1 MLDSKKD
8 TIRKLD
14 PHFLSHEDDTN
25 QVMVENDFQNEV
37 DNRVLEEQ
45 YLKNEE
51 GKKLM
56 TGYKKVEILERS
68 SHGKDSPFTDDRIIK
83 SFQNEAR
90 NATQILAVIAVS
102 FGAYIYGT
110 TVVFPAVANPS
121 LRKSNKT
128 YWSSNA
134 TSYSSIHSN
143 VSLTSSLPDDTLSYN
158 STIIPSMY
166 AASNQP
172 NSTDAYLPFLITDF
186 DLSLVASLSS
196 LGMLVGTLAAGPSS
210 NTIGRKWTYIL
221 GVCGSLGVGYALI
234 AAAQNRWMLHLGRF
248 LHGIGLGVSTTVA
261 TVYTMEI
268 ATPNMRGRL
277 AVIPAIAGTLGIL
290 TAQCIGAVCNWQWIS
305 IICGGFNIPLLIALL
320 FIPESPVYLISKDQI
335 DRAHRVLRVLRG
347 PNWNVTAELTDIKVA
362 AEKSKATKRT
372 WKPRDFL
379 EKTVWKPFLIAV
391 IMMYFFQ
398 FTAINIVLMF
408 TPDIFSLADPSPDP
422 TLKFIDEFLGTIL
435 VGIALLIS
443 NIITLVFAD
452 IMRRRLMLIFSAFG
466 ISVSLFGI
474 GAFLHLISLEKI
486 ACCSSVYNMT
496 LQNCTDPFSV
506 NEVSLFSNADDCPK
520 IHTENIQWLPLLLL
534 MLYIFFFNL
543 GYGALI
549 WMTVVEILPQHV
561 RTVATSFA
569 VSQTCI
575 SGFLVSHTY
584 IGLKSL
590 ITPKWVFWFYGILSV
605 IGLLFIFIFVPETK
619 GKTEAQI
626 QQHFNKVSNPK
637 RKSK

>member
-1 MLDSKKD
+1 MQHK
-8 TIRKLD
+8 
-14 PHFLSHEDDTN
+14 F
-25 QVMVENDFQNEV
+25 
-37 DNRVLEEQ
+37 
-45 YLKNEE
+45 
-51 GKKLM
+51 
-56 TGYKKVEILERS
+56 
-68 SHGKDSPFTDDRIIK
+68 
-83 SFQNEAR
+83 
-90 NATQILAVIAVS
+90 LAVVAVS

-121 LRKSNKT
+121 LRKSNET
-128 YWSSNA
+128 YWSNNQ
-134 TSYSSIHSN
+134 TYSSSRQQHSN
-143 VSLTSSLPDDTLSYN
+143 ESSSQLYYLSNVNCPSCN
-158 STIIPSMY
+158 SSIEYGS
-166 AASNQP
+166 ALQSN
-172 NSTDAYLPFLITDF
+172 SSEAYLPFLITDF

-221 GVCGSLGVGYALI
+221 GVCGSSGVGYALI

-362 AEKSKATKRT
+362 ADKSKANKRT
-372 WKPRDFL
+372 WKPKDFL
-379 EKTVWKPFLIAV
+379 EKGVWKPFLIA
-391 IMMYFFQ
+391 IALMYFFQ

-408 TPDIFSLADPSPDP
+408 TPDIFKMSDPQS
-422 TLKFIDEFLGTIL
+422 KFIDEFLATIL
-435 VGIALLIS
+435 VGIALLVS
-443 NIITLVFAD
+443 NIITLLLAD
-452 IMRRRLMLIFSAFG
+452 KMRRRLMLIFSAFG
-466 ISVSLFGI
+466 ISASLFGI

-506 NEVSLFSNADDCPK
+506 NETSVFFNSEDCPK

>member
-1 MLDSKKD
+1 MER
-8 TIRKLD
+8 RKVYIHL
-14 PHFLSHEDDTN
+14 FKTWKTV
-25 QVMVENDFQNEV
+25 QF
-37 DNRVLEEQ
+37 
-45 YLKNEE
+45 YKN
-51 GKKLM
+51 
-56 TGYKKVEILERS
+56 IFS
-68 SHGKDSPFTDDRIIK
+68 
-83 SFQNEAR
+83 
-90 NATQILAVIAVS
+90 
-102 FGAYIYGT
+102 
-110 TVVFPAVANPS
+110 
-121 LRKSNKT
+121 
-128 YWSSNA
+128 
-134 TSYSSIHSN
+134 
-143 VSLTSSLPDDTLSYN
+143 
-158 STIIPSMY
+158 
-166 AASNQP
+166 
-172 NSTDAYLPFLITDF
+172 
-186 DLSLVASLSS
+186 
-196 LGMLVGTLAAGPSS
+196 
-210 NTIGRKWTYIL
+210 
-221 GVCGSLGVGYALI
+221 
-234 AAAQNRWMLHLGRF
+234 
-248 LHGIGLGVSTTVA
+248 
-261 TVYTMEI
+261 
-268 ATPNMRGRL
+268 
-277 AVIPAIAGTLGIL
+277 
-290 TAQCIGAVCNWQWIS
+290 
-305 IICGGFNIPLLIALL
+305 
-320 FIPESPVYLISKDQI
+320 I